1 MTDPRP
7 QIDAA
12 RAPQP
17 DPRCQSPSRRT
28 RDAGFPKH
36 FDAGIA
42 KARCQLLPIEDANKM
57 SAVGQGVCRARLG
70 NVAAGKTLS
79 CGGLRLF
86 ERLKSQ
92 QRHAG
97 STSPLHASM
106 LLQRPKPRP
115 SRTRQSPAGTSLGGP
130 PGLAGPI
137 LGSMCVTLSTMHPVA
152 YAPGRKARHEA
163 GSCCPDGDLSG
174 WVMCGSERRMSL
186 L

>member
-1 MTDPRP
+1 MHANSTMTDPRP

-79 CGGLRLF
+79 CGGATTVREAEVSTAAHGLDVASPR
-86 ERLKSQ
+86 Q
-92 QRHAG
+92 HA
-97 STSPLHASM
+97 ASASKA
-106 LLQRPKPRP
+106 PTFPDTTKP
-115 SRTRQSPAGTSLGGP
+115 G
-130 PGLAGPI
+130 
-137 LGSMCVTLSTMHPVA
+137 
-152 YAPGRKARHEA
+152 
-163 GSCCPDGDLSG
+163 GDLA
-174 WVMCGSERRMSL
+174 WRAPRARRTDPWLDVCDAVDDAPCCFCSWTESAT
-186 L
+186 